1 LLQDTALSCK
11 TLPLSMSASLPTTAR
26 KSQLGWCDP
35 LHHNNVKQL
44 FPTTLMIKHHHVIH
58 NLSDNNYG

>member
-1 LLQDTALSCK
+1 
-11 TLPLSMSASLPTTAR
+11 LPTTAR

-35 LHHNNVKQL
+35 LHHNNVKLL